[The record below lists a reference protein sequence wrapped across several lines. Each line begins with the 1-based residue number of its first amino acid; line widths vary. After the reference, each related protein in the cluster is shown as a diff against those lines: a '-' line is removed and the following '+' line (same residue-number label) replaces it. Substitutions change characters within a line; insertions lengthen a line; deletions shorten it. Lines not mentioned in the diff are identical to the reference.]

1 MTDPASTSST
11 TFFIIFIL
19 HVILDLG
26 HVTHY
31 IWRGIN
37 NLSKCQVFN
46 YYGVR
51 ETVLLNIFSK
61 CQWVT
66 VTCTLSPFTSL
77 LVIVTCHRSHV
88 NYHLS
93 AVTCQLSFVSCH
105 LSFVSCNLFFSFFRM
120 SPFIFHHGTP
130 FSHAWYP
137 ITSFT
142 SSNSLIPF

>member
-51 ETVLLNIFSK
+51 ETVLLKYFLKVSVSY
-61 CQWVT
+61 CHMYPVT
-66 VTCTLSPFTSL
+66 IYLL
-77 LVIVTCHRSHV
+77 LVIVTWHRSHV

-105 LSFVSCNLFFSFFRM
+105 LSFVSCNLFFSFLRM

-130 FSHAWYP
+130 FSHA
-137 ITSFT
+137 
-142 SSNSLIPF
+142 